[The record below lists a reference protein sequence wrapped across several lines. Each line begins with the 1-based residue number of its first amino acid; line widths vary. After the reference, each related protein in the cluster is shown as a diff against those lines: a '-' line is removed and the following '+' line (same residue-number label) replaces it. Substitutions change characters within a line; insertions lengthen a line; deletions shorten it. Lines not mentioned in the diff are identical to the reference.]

1 MDNGKREGKPI
12 RYLPRNITLL
22 VASSRTCNM

>member
-1 MDNGKREGKPI
+1 MENERGNPSDI
-12 RYLPRNITLL
+12 YHYVNITLL